1 MAAMFWVTFDCG
13 SMLQVYSADAKS
25 MKKADISAA
34 RKKAAAKAKAKLIR
48 TMPSKAKAKVT
59 DIRCVG

>member
-25 MKKADISAA
+25 MKKADISFA
-34 RKKAAAKAKAKLIR
+34 RRKAADKAKARLLKEKKGSR
-48 TMPSKAKAKVT
+48 SKVT
-59 DIRCVG
+59 NIGCVG